1 MGGTAMNRLMVTDAR
16 GSAAASRRADAIV
29 KVHQRENASSAGDRQ
44 LQDGAM
50 ELIAEWLSDLRR
62 NYTAEPLVS
71 DVLRSWWYSC
81 P

>member
-1 MGGTAMNRLMVTDAR
+1 
-16 GSAAASRRADAIV
+16 
-29 KVHQRENASSAGDRQ
+29 
-44 LQDGAM
+44 M

-71 DVLRSWWYSC
+71 DVLRSWWYSR